1 MKTILVLGGYGT
13 FGGRIARRAA
23 AAGFRVLV
31 AGRDLAKAEAFCGG
45 DPALVPLSVAGRSLN
60 DVLAEQR
67 PFALIDA
74 AGPFQASGYGTAEAA
89 LKARCHYL
97 DIADAS
103 GFVAG
108 ISALDAEAKRA
119 GISLISGASSVPAL
133 SGAVARSLAEGLDRV
148 TAVEMALSASS
159 RGTAG
164 LSVTAAILSYVGRR
178 VSLRRGGRA
187 SAAFGWQELRRADFT
202 VEGAPALRGRLVAI
216 ADVPDLRLLP
226 ERLAGRPTVEFRAG
240 TDAPWHNVGLWLL
253 SWPVS
258 WGWLR
263 RPERFAGSLSRV
275 QRWTRGR
282 GSLRS
287 AFAVRLW
294 GVAGGHRVERA
305 WTLLAEAGDGPEIP
319 SLAVPILLQRLAA
332 GDLPPG
338 AGDAGIALSLE
349 EFEPALATLHARWQT
364 TERGL
369 PPPLYAQAKGGAFD
383 RLPPALREIH
393 SVLRDGGASGEAMV
407 TRGKH
412 PLARLVAALVGF
424 PPAGAHRLHV
434 CFQEREGV
442 ETWTRD
448 FSGRLFSSRLSLRA
462 GRLTERFGPFAF
474 AFDLPSDPDGLEMVI
489 SRWWL
494 RPLPL
499 PLILAPR
506 SRARE
511 WEEDGRFHFDVPIA
525 LPLIGDVV
533 RYRGWLVP
541 VSASAS

>member
-1 MKTILVLGGYGT
+1 LKTILVLGGYGT

-23 AAGFRVLV
+23 AGGFRVLV
-31 AGRDLAKAEAFCGG
+31 AGRDFAKAEAFCGN
-45 DPALVPLSVAGRSLN
+45 DPALVPLCVAGSSL
-60 DVLAEQR
+60 DEVLAEHR
-67 PFALIDA
+67 PFALVDA
-74 AGPFQASGYGTAEAA
+74 AGPFQSSGYDVAEAA
-89 LKARCHYL
+89 LKACCHYL
-97 DIADAS
+97 DIADATA
-103 GFVAG
+103 FVAG
-108 ISALDAEAKRA
+108 MAALDAAAKRA

-133 SGAVARSLAEGLDRV
+133 SGAVVRGLAVGLDRV

-164 LSVTAAILSYVGRR
+164 LSVTAAILSYLG
-178 VSLRRGGRA
+178 SPIALRRGGRP
-187 SAAFGWQELRRADFT
+187 SAAFGWQELRRADFA
-202 VEGAPALRGRLVAI
+202 VEGAPPLRRRLVAM

-226 ERLAGRPTVEFRAG
+226 ERLAGAPTVEFRAG

-253 SWPVS
+253 SWPVR

-263 RPERFAGSLSRV
+263 RPQRFAATLSRL

-287 AFAVRLW
+287 AFSVRLW
-294 GVAGGHRVERA
+294 GVAGGRRLERA

-319 SLAVPILLQRLAA
+319 SLAVPILLRRLAD

-338 AGDAGIALSLE
+338 AGDAGTALSLTE
-349 EFEPALATLHARWQT
+349 LEPALATLHARWTT
-364 TERGL
+364 TERDL
-369 PPPLYAQAKGGAFD
+369 PPPLYARAMGDAFD

-393 SVLRDGGASGEAMV
+393 SMLRDGGASGEATV
-407 TRGKH
+407 TRGTH
-412 PLARLVAALVGF
+412 PLARLVAGLIGF

-434 CFQEREGV
+434 CFRERDGG
-442 ETWTRD
+442 ETWARD
-448 FSGRLFSSRLSLRA
+448 FSGRIFSSRLSMRA
-462 GRLTERFGPFAF
+462 GRLTERFGPLAF
-474 AFDLPSDPDGLEMVI
+474 AFDLLSDAHGLEMVI
-489 SRWWL
+489 RRWWL
-494 RPLPL
+494 GPLPL
-499 PLILAPR
+499 PLLLAPR

-541 VSASAS
+541 VTASAS